1 MLTNITN
8 YLCDGANYTI
18 QALMCLCKKIGA
30 NLDMPTEYAERMD
43 IKNPYSRWN
52 EPVLRVGRYEN
63 CREQGYTL
71 SLVAQ
76 DCSTQIAHYT
86 IFEHRNSD
94 NICIQKF
101 RGQFINT
108 PSIDDIWK
116 DRKDKWDIDQTFSY
130 NEVWE
135 AYEWLSEDI
144 ESEIAEFYAKRLEKF
159 SEKS

>member
-1 MLTNITN
+1 MLTNIEH
-8 YLCDGANYTI
+8 YFCDGANYTI
-18 QALMCLCKKIGA
+18 QALMCLCKKIGG
-30 NLDMPTEYAERMD
+30 NLDMPTEYAEVME
-43 IKNPYSRWN
+43 IKDPYSRWN
-52 EPVLRVGRYEN
+52 APTLMVGRYEN

-76 DCSTQIAHYT
+76 DCSEQIAHYT

-108 PSIDDIWK
+108 PGIDDIWK
-116 DRKDKWDIDQTFSY
+116 DRKDKWDIDQSFDY

-135 AYEWLSEDI
+135 AYQWLRDDI
-144 ESEIAEFYAKRLEKF
+144 ESELVAFYAERMKKF
-159 SEKS
+159 PVKS

>member
-1 MLTNITN
+1 MLTNIEH
-8 YLCDGANYTI
+8 YFCDGANYTI
-18 QALMCLCKKIGA
+18 QALMCLCKNIC
-30 NLDMPTEYAERMD
+30 LEMPDEYVKRVGIE
-43 IKNPYSRWN
+43 NPYSKWN
-52 EPVLRVGRYEN
+52 EPVLMVGRYEN

-76 DCSTQIAHYT
+76 DCSEQIAHYT

-108 PSIDDIWK
+108 PGIDDIWK
-116 DRKDKWDIDQTFSY
+116 DRKDKWDIDQSFDY

-135 AYEWLSEDI
+135 AYPWLRDDI
-144 ESEIAEFYAKRLEKF
+144 ESELAAFYAERMKKF
-159 SEKS
+159 PVKS